1 MREEPFDRP
10 ENVGASEG
18 FRGEMLLEVGRV
30 SRPHGL
36 KGDVIVGLITNR
48 PEERLAPGSRL
59 VTDDGV
65 LEVVS
70 SSPHQ
75 NRWIVTF
82 AGVNSREAADRLRG
96 TVLRAEPLDEEGTLW
111 VHELVGSLVVTT
123 DGQSVGTVESVQPSP
138 ASDLLVLED
147 ERLVPMT
154 FVVATSPG
162 QVVIDPPEGLLD
174 L

>member
-111 VHELVGSLVVTT
+111 VHELV
-123 DGQSVGTVESVQPSP
+123 QPSP

>member
-1 MREEPFDRP
+1 MRDEHFDRA
-10 ENVGASEG
+10 EKESASEG
-18 FRGEMLLEVGRV
+18 LRGETLLEVGRV

-36 KGDVIVGLITNR
+36 KGDVIVELITNR
-48 PEERLAPGSRL
+48 PEARLAPGSRL

-82 AGVNSREAADRLRG
+82 AGVNSREAADQLRG
-96 TVLRAEPLDEEGTLW
+96 AVLRAEPLEEEGTLW
-111 VHELVGSLVVTT
+111 VHELVGSSVVTT
-123 DGQSVGTVESVQPSP
+123 DGQVVGTVESVQPSP

-162 QVVIDPPEGLLD
+162 QVVIDPPDGLLD

>member
-1 MREEPFDRP
+1 
-10 ENVGASEG
+10 
-18 FRGEMLLEVGRV
+18 
-30 SRPHGL
+30 
-36 KGDVIVGLITNR
+36 
-48 PEERLAPGSRL
+48 
-59 VTDDGV
+59 V

-82 AGVNSREAADRLRG
+82 AGVNSREAADQLRG
-96 TVLRAEPLDEEGTLW
+96 AVLRAEPLEEEGTLW
-111 VHELVGSLVVTT
+111 VHELVGSSVVTT

-154 FVVATSPG
+154 FVVGTSPG
-162 QVVIDPPEGLLD
+162 QVVIDPPDGLLD

>member
-1 MREEPFDRP
+1 MTGSRR
-10 ENVGASEG
+10 ASTSKTEV
-18 FRGEMLLEVGRV
+18 LLEVGRV

-36 KGDVIVGLITNR
+36 KGDVIVELITNR
-48 PEERLAPGSRL
+48 PEARLAPGSRL
-59 VTDDGV
+59 VTDDGA

-82 AGVNSREAADRLRG
+82 AGVNSREAADHLRG
-96 TVLRAEPLDEEGTLW
+96 TVLRAEPLEEEGTLW
-111 VHELVGSLVVTT
+111 VHELVGSSVVTV
-123 DGQSVGTVESVQPSP
+123 DGQAVGTVESVQPSP
-138 ASDLLVLED
+138 ASDLLVLHD

>member
-1 MREEPFDRP
+1 VPPGRATGSRR
-10 ENVGASEG
+10 ASTSKTDV
-18 FRGEMLLEVGRV
+18 LLEVGRI

-36 KGDVIVGLITNR
+36 KGDVLVELITNR
-48 PEERLAPGSRL
+48 PEARLAPGSRL
-59 VTDDGV
+59 VIDQGV
-65 LEVVS
+65 LEVVA

-82 AGVNSREAADRLRG
+82 AGVNGREAADRLRG
-96 TVLRAEPLDEEGTLW
+96 AVLRAEPLDEEGTLW
-111 VHELVGSLVVTT
+111 VHELVGSSVVTS
-123 DGQSVGTVESVQPSP
+123 DGQSVGIVSAVQPSP

-154 FVVATSPG
+154 FVVETSPG